1 MDASNNRLSK
11 WLTRRSPVQLIVLF
25 YLTAVTIS
33 FFLLSMP
40 FVQKDGVSI
49 SIMDILFTSVSAVSV
64 TGLSVITIAE
74 TFNNVGLFVLT
85 IMFQFGG
92 LGVMTLGTFLW
103 ILLGKK
109 IGFKERRLMMVDINQ
124 VSFQGIVRLIKG
136 ILKLILTIELIG
148 FLVLGTYYLSYFPT
162 WQEAYF
168 HGFFASISATTNAG
182 FDITGQSLL
191 PFKDD
196 YFVQFIHVILII
208 SGSIG
213 FPVLVEV
220 KDYLQRKREKR
231 QFLSFSLFTKLTSL
245 TYAGLLIF
253 GFIIFM
259 ILEWSNFLSDKQWHE
274 VLFYSLFQST
284 TTRSA
289 GLSTMDVSL
298 LSEPTQLVMSGLM
311 FIGAS
316 PSSVGGGIRTTT
328 FILVILFIIQFARG
342 KNHVTVFKRE
352 IDNEDLFRAVVVT
365 LMAFILCFTAVV
377 LISILEPFA
386 LTSIIFEVSSAF
398 GTVGLS
404 MGITPELSTVSQFIL
419 MLLMFIGRIGILTFL
434 FTFKNEKKAST
445 LRYPKERVLIG

>member
-220 KDYLQRKREKR
+220 KDYLHRKREKR

-328 FILVILFIIQFARG
+328 FILVILFIIHFARG